1 MTRLGTLRILT
12 AALAALTLFGCVS
25 EETASRMFVE
35 PDRYQLYSCPELATA
50 AQAKVIRQRELEA
63 LMAKAGPSA
72 GGQLASSMAY
82 QPEYAQLRGEMDQ
95 LRKTATEK
103 NCKATPGAG
112 GVGVR
117 SSDQVIR

>member
-1 MTRLGTLRILT
+1 MTHQGTLRILT
-12 AALAALTLFGCVS
+12 AALAAFTLSGCVS

-95 LRKTATEK
+95 LRKTATDK
-103 NCKATPGAG
+103 NCKATPGTG

>member
-1 MTRLGTLRILT
+1 MTRQGTFRSLT
-12 AALAALTLFGCVS
+12 AALAVLTLSGCVS

-63 LMAKAGPSA
+63 LMAKAGTDA
-72 GGQLASSMAY
+72 GGRLASSMAY

-95 LRKTATEK
+95 IRKTAAER
-103 NCKATPGAG
+103 NCKTTPSAG
-112 GVGVR
+112 GLGVR